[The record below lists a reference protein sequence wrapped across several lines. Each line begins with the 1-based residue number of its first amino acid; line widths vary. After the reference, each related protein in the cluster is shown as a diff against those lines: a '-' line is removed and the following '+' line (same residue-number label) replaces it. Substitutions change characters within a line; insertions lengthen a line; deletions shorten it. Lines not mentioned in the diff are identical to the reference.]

1 MNRRKAKLVAD
12 FIESGKYKLRM
23 RRILEPEK
31 TRKNVDINYVYDAVV
46 EGANPPCKTAACI
59 AGQVCLMK
67 LKEFHKS
74 GYGDPTGFAAEY
86 LELNGFESDDL
97 FTPDGFNEATTVS
110 RKNRALEV
118 LRGKRKLNANWFLN
132 NPNYNEDEV

>member
-23 RRILEPEK
+23 RHIFEK
-31 TRKNVDINYVYDAVV
+31 EKSDDGTNYHVYDAIV
-46 EGANPPCKTAACI
+46 EGGNPPCKTAACI

-74 GYGDPTGFAAEY
+74 GSDDPTRFAAKY
-86 LELNGFESDDL
+86 LELDGFEAYDL
-97 FTPDGFNEATTVS
+97 FTPSGYTEPTTVS

-118 LRGKRKLNANWFLN
+118 LRGKRKLDSNWFRN
-132 NPNYNEDEV
+132 DPNYSED